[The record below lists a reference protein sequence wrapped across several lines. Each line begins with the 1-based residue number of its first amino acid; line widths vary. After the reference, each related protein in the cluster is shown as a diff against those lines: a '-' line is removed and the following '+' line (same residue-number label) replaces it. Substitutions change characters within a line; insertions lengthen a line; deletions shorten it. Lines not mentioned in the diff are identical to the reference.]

1 MSRQG
6 MILTVFMVET
16 ALTHLKIAPVARKP
30 TDFQARN
37 KPEYADD
44 RIRAFFG
51 EKCDWLAA
59 V

>member
-1 MSRQG
+1 